1 MNLRT
6 IFLAATM
13 LSGSGAAF
21 AQDAASQPAPNSET
35 VAPKNDTIVVTGIRK
50 SITDSIN
57 TKRRADA
64 IVDVVTAEDVGKFP
78 DNNVAE
84 SLSRLPGVTVDHQFG
99 EGEQL
104 SIAGVEPA
112 LNRLT
117 IDGHSVASA
126 DWGGNPSDRSSRTF
140 NYSLLS
146 PSIISQAIVYKTPEA
161 RLQEGAIGGSVDI
174 ITRKPLDLK
183 PNTMSL
189 TGGYEYNDRVK
200 KGSFR
205 GSGLYSWHNS
215 NDTLGILVAGNYD
228 NERLSRAGVAV
239 YWYRYG
245 SEMLNGYP
253 TDPNDPNHP
262 IIFGPNGRVAS
273 GPLLNG
279 QLPTAADIAAFSQ
292 ARHAAFLAHEYFQQD
307 RKRIGLNGALQF
319 RPADNLTLTATALV
333 IRGNYDNISN
343 SEYTY
348 GYDGSQMTSA
358 EFSNGVVTSATFA
371 PVAAGSTGAT
381 GELDTYY
388 RRTRIKND
396 TYTLMYE
403 WKPGEW
409 VVNGNA
415 GYTKASGGK
424 DPEYLLDW
432 RTQQGFTS
440 GTYGRTS
447 YVNWQYPATD
457 ATKFISNFT
466 ALGGEDQKE
475 PAVLAANGGQ
485 PFFGRQIGGITKS
498 DFTLDKE
505 KFGQFDVSRKVN
517 LGPITEIF
525 FGARYSDHDNSNTTV
540 GGATFT
546 NQNYTLA
553 DLDPTLRPASLYDGL
568 GTSGNGIPYLG
579 LDKDQILKTLETYG
593 TINISRGFSKG
604 SFFDVNE
611 KILNGYVQANFKAG
625 RVRGNIGG
633 RFVQTKDTANYY
645 TAGPENNFVE
655 TPAQTKTTD
664 NRFLPAL
671 NVIYD
676 AGENVVLRA
685 SAAKVIARPR
695 YSDLAG
701 YTSLTDQGPDPKKD
715 NDPTND
721 NNVSGTGGGGNPNL
735 KPYAATNY
743 GLSAEWYF
751 APGSYLAGE
760 IFYRDISNYIAN
772 VSNNETH
779 TNPITNETRIYS
791 VSRPQ
796 NAGTAKVT
804 GFSISGNVNLIWGF
818 GIQGNYTFADAVV
831 HSPTLGATGL
841 PFLSRNTVTI
851 TPYWEKGPFQAR
863 VSYNRR
869 SKYFYRYGRV
879 QSQDYTDAYA
889 ELDAQISYQLNK
901 NIQVTANAANL
912 LDETYYQYS
921 SDPKY
926 PTSVYKNG
934 RVFSLTAT
942 FKM

>member
-1 MNLRT
+1 MKVRT
-6 IFLAATM
+6 IVLAATM

-21 AQDAASQPAPNSET
+21 AQDAAQPAPDAPAA
-35 VAPKNDTIVVTGIRK
+35 APKQDDIVVTGIRK
-50 SITDSIN
+50 SIRDSIA
-57 TKRRADA
+57 TKRASGA

-104 SIAGVEPA
+104 SINGVEPA
-112 LNRLT
+112 LNHLT
-117 IDGHSVASA
+117 IDGHTVASA

-146 PSIISQAIVYKTPEA
+146 PAIISQAVVYKTPEA
-161 RLQEGAIGGSVDI
+161 RIQEGGIGGTVDI
-174 ITRKPLDLK
+174 VTRKPLDLK
-183 PNTMSL
+183 PNTVTV
-189 TGGYEYNDRVK
+189 TGGYEYNDRSK

-205 GSGLYSWHNS
+205 GAGLYSWHNS
-215 NDTLGILVAGNYD
+215 NDTLGILLAGNYD
-228 NERLSRAGVAV
+228 NERLSRSGVAV

-245 SEMLNGYP
+245 SEMMNAWTLDANGNAISGATLNG
-253 TDPNDPNHP
+253 H
-262 IIFGPNGRVAS
+262 
-273 GPLLNG
+273 
-279 QLPTAADIAAFSQ
+279 LPTAAELAEFSQ

-307 RKRIGLNGALQF
+307 RKRLGLNGALQF

-348 GYDGSQMTSA
+348 GYDGSQMTAA

-371 PVAAGSTGAT
+371 AVPAGSTGAT

-396 TYTLMYE
+396 TYSLMYE
-403 WKPGEW
+403 WKPGDW
-409 VVNGNA
+409 VVTGNA

-457 ATKFISNFT
+457 ATKWISNFT
-466 ALGGEDQKE
+466 ALGGENQTE

-517 LGPITEIF
+517 FGPITDIL

-546 NQNYTLA
+546 DQDYTLA
-553 DLDPTLRPASLYDGL
+553 DLDPSLRSAALYSGL

-579 LDKDQILKTLETYG
+579 LDKDQILRTLETYG

-604 SFFDVNE
+604 SFFAVNE
-611 KILNGYVQANFKAG
+611 KILDGYIQANFRSG
-625 RVRGNIGG
+625 PVHGNIGG
-633 RFVQTKDTANYY
+633 RFVQTKDASQFY
-645 TAGPENNFVE
+645 GNNNGVE
-655 TPAQTKTTD
+655 DADPTTVKHTD

-676 AGENVVLRA
+676 AGPNVVLRA

-701 YTSLTDQGPDPKKD
+701 YTTLTDQGTNP
-715 NDPTND
+715 NDLTV
-721 NNVSGTGGGGNPNL
+721 VSGSGGGGNPDL

-760 IFYRDISNYIAN
+760 IFYRDISNYIGNN
-772 VSNNETH
+772 VVNEVH
-779 TNPITNETRIYS
+779 TNPTTGEQRLYAI
-791 VSRPQ
+791 SRPV
-796 NAGTAKVT
+796 NGGGAKVT
-804 GFSISGNVNLIWGF
+804 GFSLSGNVNLIWGF
-818 GIQGNYTFADAVV
+818 GVQADYTFADATIKN
-831 HSPTLGATGL
+831 SAFAGTGL
-841 PFLSRNTVTI
+841 PYLSRNTVTV

-889 ELDAQISYQLNK
+889 ELDAQLAYQLNK
-901 NIQVTANAANL
+901 HVQITANASNL

-934 RVFSLTAT
+934 RTFSLTAT

>member
-1 MNLRT
+1 MKVRT

-21 AQDAASQPAPNSET
+21 AQDAATQPASNET
-35 VAPKNDTIVVTGIRK
+35 VATKNDTIVVTGIRK
-50 SITDSIN
+50 SIRDSIA
-57 TKRRADA
+57 TKRTSGA

-104 SIAGVEPA
+104 SINGVEPA
-112 LNRLT
+112 LNHLT
-117 IDGHSVASA
+117 IDGHTVASA

-146 PSIISQAIVYKTPEA
+146 PAIISQAIVYKTPEA
-161 RLQEGAIGGSVDI
+161 RIQEGGIGGTVDI

-183 PNTMSL
+183 PNTVTV
-189 TGGYEYNDRVK
+189 TGGYEYNDRSK

-205 GSGLYSWHNS
+205 GAGLYSWHNS
-215 NDTLGILVAGNYD
+215 NDTLGILLAGNYD
-228 NERLSRAGVAV
+228 NERLSRSGVAV

-245 SEMLNGYP
+245 SELMNAWTLDANGNAISGATLNG
-253 TDPNDPNHP
+253 H
-262 IIFGPNGRVAS
+262 
-273 GPLLNG
+273 
-279 QLPTAADIAAFSQ
+279 LPTAAELAEFSQ

-319 RPADNLTLTATALV
+319 RPDDNLTLTATALV

-348 GYDGSQMTSA
+348 GYDGSQMTAA
-358 EFSNGVVTSATFA
+358 EFSNGVVTSATFM

-396 TYTLMYE
+396 TYSLMYE

-409 VVNGNA
+409 VVTGNA

-457 ATKFISNFT
+457 ATKWISNFT
-466 ALGGEDQKE
+466 ALGGENQTE

-505 KFGQFDVSRKVN
+505 KFAQFDVSRKVSF
-517 LGPITEIF
+517 GPITEIL

-546 NQNYTLA
+546 NQDYTLA

-568 GTSGNGIPYLG
+568 GTTGNGIPYLG

-593 TINISRGFSKG
+593 TINISRGFNQG
-604 SFFDVNE
+604 SFFDVKE
-611 KILNGYVQANFKAG
+611 KILDGYIQANFKSG
-625 RVRGNIGG
+625 PVHGNIGG
-633 RFVQTKDTANYY
+633 RYVQTKDTANYY
-645 TAGPENNFVE
+645 LQETHPDPNDPNNTISTVVPQSP
-655 TPAQTKTTD
+655 TRTD
-664 NRFLPAL
+664 RRFLPAFNL
-671 NVIYD
+671 IYD
-676 AGENVVLRA
+676 AGPDVVLRA
-685 SAAKVIARPR
+685 SVAKVIARPR

-701 YTSLTDQGPDPKKD
+701 SLSLDAKTR
-715 NDPTND
+715 
-721 NNVSGTGGGGNPNL
+721 SGGGGNPDL

-751 APGSYLAGE
+751 KPGSYLAGE
-760 IFYRDISNYIAN
+760 IFYRDISNYIGN
-772 VSNNETH
+772 VTTTYH
-779 TNPITNETRIYS
+779 LTDPATGITDDFAIN
-791 VSRPQ
+791 RPV
-796 NAGTAKVT
+796 NGGGAKVT
-804 GFSISGNVNLIWGF
+804 GFSLSGNVNLLWGF
-818 GIQGNYTFADAVV
+818 GVQGNYTFADATIKN
-831 HSPTLGATGL
+831 SAFAGTGL
-841 PFLSRNTVTI
+841 PYLSRNTVTI

-889 ELDAQISYQLNK
+889 ELDAQRSYQLNK
-901 NIQVTANAANL
+901 HVQVTANASNL

-934 RVFSLTAT
+934 RTFSLTAT

>member
-21 AQDAASQPAPNSET
+21 AQDAANQAPADTAT
-35 VAPKNDTIVVTGIRK
+35 VAPKADDSTIVVTGIRK
-50 SITDSIN
+50 SIRDSIA
-57 TKRRADA
+57 TKRQANS

-174 ITRKPLDLK
+174 VTRKPLDLK
-183 PNTMSL
+183 PNTFTA

-215 NDTLGILVAGNYD
+215 NDTLGILLAGNYD
-228 NERLSRAGVAV
+228 DERLSRAGVAV
-239 YWYRYG
+239 YWYRQG
-245 SEMLNGYP
+245 SEMMNAWTLDANGNAISGATLNG
-253 TDPNDPNHP
+253 H
-262 IIFGPNGRVAS
+262 
-273 GPLLNG
+273 
-279 QLPTAADIAAFSQ
+279 LPTAAELADFSN

-396 TYTLMYE
+396 TYSLMYD
-403 WKPGEW
+403 WKPGDW
-409 VVNGNA
+409 VVTGNA

-457 ATKFISNFT
+457 ATKWISNYT
-466 ALGGEDQKE
+466 ALGGENQTE
-475 PAVLAANGGQ
+475 PAVLAANNGQ

-505 KFGQFDVSRKVN
+505 KFGQFDVSRKVD
-517 LGPITEIF
+517 LGPITDIF
-525 FGARYSDHDNSNTTV
+525 FGARYSDHDNSNVTV

-546 NQNYTLA
+546 NQDYTLA
-553 DLDPTLRPASLYDGL
+553 DLDPTLRSAALYDGL

-593 TINISRGFSKG
+593 TIDISRGFSKG
-604 SFFDVNE
+604 SFFAVNE
-611 KILNGYVQANFKAG
+611 KILNGYLQANFKAG
-625 RVRGNIGG
+625 PVHGNIGG
-633 RFVQTKDTANYY
+633 RFVQTKDTSNFYSAGNDANGNYQEL
-645 TAGPENNFVE
+645 PVE
-655 TPAQTKTTD
+655 VSHTD
-664 NRFLPAL
+664 RRFLPAFNL
-671 NVIYD
+671 AYD
-676 AGENVVLRA
+676 AGPDVVLRA

-701 YTSLTDQGPDPKKD
+701 YTTLDDTTRS
-715 NDPTND
+715 
-721 NNVSGTGGGGNPNL
+721 GGGGNPDL
-735 KPYAATNY
+735 KPYSATNY

-751 APGSYLAGE
+751 KPGSYLAGE
-760 IFYRDISNYIAN
+760 IFYRDISNYIGN
-772 VSNNETH
+772 VVTDGVQL
-779 TNPITNETRIYS
+779 TNPVTGQTNTYS
-791 VSRPQ
+791 ISRPV
-796 NAGTAKVT
+796 NAGGAKVT
-804 GFSISGNVNLIWGF
+804 GFSLSGNVNLLWGF
-818 GIQGNYTFADAVV
+818 GVQGNYTFADATIKN
-831 HSPTLGATGL
+831 SAFAGTGL

-901 NIQVTANAANL
+901 HVQVTANAANL

>member
-1 MNLRT
+1 MMHLRT
-6 IFLAATM
+6 IFQAATI
-13 LSGSGAAF
+13 LGGTGTAF
-21 AQDAASQPAPNSET
+21 AQTAPAPTDTATADTAVAAADTAAAPTDAAPAQDD
-35 VAPKNDTIVVTGIRK
+35 AIVVTGIRK
-50 SITDSIN
+50 SLTDSIR
-57 TKRRADA
+57 TKRQANS

-146 PSIISQAIVYKTPEA
+146 PTIISQAIVYKTPEA

-174 ITRKPLDLK
+174 VTRKPLDLK
-183 PNTMSL
+183 PNTISL
-189 TGGYEYNDRVK
+189 NGGYQYNDRVK

-205 GSGLYSWHNS
+205 GSGLYSWHN
-215 NDTLGILVAGNYD
+215 DAGTLGFLVSGNYD
-228 NERLSRAGVAV
+228 NEQLSRAGVAV

-245 SEMLNGYP
+245 REMMNGWTLDSGGNAVSGPTLNG
-253 TDPNDPNHP
+253 H
-262 IIFGPNGRVAS
+262 
-273 GPLLNG
+273 
-279 QLPTAADIAAFSQ
+279 LPTAAELADFSNAQ
-292 ARHAAFLAHEYFQQD
+292 HAAFLAHEFFRQE
-307 RKRIGLNGALQF
+307 RKRVGLQGAIQAK
-319 RPADNLTLTATALV
+319 PVDNLTLTATALV
-333 IRGNYDNISN
+333 IRGNYDNVSN

-348 GYDGSQMTSA
+348 GYDGAQMTAA
-358 EFSNGVVTSATFA
+358 EFSNGVVTSATFK

-381 GELDTYY
+381 GQLDTLY
-388 RRTRIKND
+388 RRTRVKND
-396 TYTLMYE
+396 TYSLMYD
-403 WKPGEW
+403 WKPGDW
-409 VVNGNA
+409 DVTGNV

-424 DPEYLLDW
+424 DPEYLLDF

-440 GTYGRTS
+440 GTYGKTS
-447 YVNWQYPATD
+447 YVNWDSPATD
-457 ATKFISNFT
+457 ATKWLSNYT
-466 ALGGEDQKE
+466 ALGGENQSE

-505 KFGQFDVSRKVN
+505 KFAQFDVIKPVN
-517 LGPITEIF
+517 LGPITEIL
-525 FGARYSDHDNSNTTV
+525 FGARYSDHDNSNETV

-546 NQNYTLA
+546 NQDYTLA
-553 DLDPTLRPASLYDGL
+553 DLDPLIRSGSLWDGL
-568 GTSGNGIPYLG
+568 GTSGNSIPFASLGREGI
-579 LDKDQILKTLETYG
+579 IATLEKYG

-604 SFFDVNE
+604 SFFAVNE
-611 KILNGYVQANFKAG
+611 KIANGYVQANFKSG
-625 RVRGNIGG
+625 RFRGNLGG
-633 RFVQTKDTANYY
+633 RFVQTKDTSEFYAQ
-645 TAGPENNFVE
+645 NNGVE
-655 TPAQTKTTD
+655 DADTTKARNTD

-676 AGENVVLRA
+676 AGTDVVLRA
-685 SAAKVIARPR
+685 SAAKVIARSR

-701 YTSLTDQGPDPKKD
+701 YTTLSDQGVNP
-715 NDPTND
+715 NDLTK
-721 NNVSGTGGGGNPNL
+721 VSGSGGGGNVDL

-760 IFYRDISNYIAN
+760 IFYRDISNYI
-772 VSNNETH
+772 SNAVVNEVH
-779 TNPITNETRIYS
+779 TNPTTGEQRLYA
-791 VSRPQ
+791 VSRPR
-796 NAGTAKVT
+796 NGGAATVT
-804 GFSISGNVNLIWGF
+804 GFSLSGNANLIWGF
-818 GIQGNYTFADAVV
+818 GVQANYTFADADVK
-831 HSPTLGATGL
+831 SAALASTGL

-851 TPYWEKGPFQAR
+851 SPYYEKGPIQAR

-869 SKYFYRYGRV
+869 SKYFYRYGRFS
-879 QSQDYTDAYA
+879 SQDYADAYQ
-889 ELDAQISYQLNK
+889 ELDAQLSYAFTK
-901 NIQVTANAANL
+901 NIQLTASASNL
-912 LDETYYQYS
+912 LDETYYQYHD
-921 SDPKY
+921 DPRF

-934 RVFSLTAT
+934 RVFSLNAT
-942 FKM
+942 FRM

>member
-21 AQDAASQPAPNSET
+21 AQDAANRAPADST
-35 VAPKNDTIVVTGIRK
+35 TAAPKADDNTIVVTGIRK
-50 SITDSIN
+50 SIRDSIA
-57 TKRRADA
+57 TKRQANS

-146 PSIISQAIVYKTPEA
+146 PAIISQAIVYKTPEA

-174 ITRKPLDLK
+174 VTRKPLDLK
-183 PNTMSL
+183 PNTFTA

-205 GSGLYSWHNS
+205 GSGLYSWHND
-215 NDTLGILVAGNYD
+215 NDTLGILLAGNYD

-239 YWYRYG
+239 YWYRTG
-245 SEMLNGYP
+245 AEMMNAWTLDANGNAISGATLNG
-253 TDPNDPNHP
+253 H
-262 IIFGPNGRVAS
+262 
-273 GPLLNG
+273 
-279 QLPTAADIAAFSQ
+279 LPTAAELADFSK

-307 RKRIGLNGALQF
+307 RKRLGLNGALQF
-319 RPADNLTLTATALV
+319 RPVDNLTLTATALV
-333 IRGNYDNISN
+333 IRGNYSNVSN

-348 GYDGSQMTSA
+348 GYDGSQMTAA
-358 EFSNGVVTSATFA
+358 EFGNGVVSSATFK

-381 GELDTYY
+381 GQLDTLY
-388 RRTRIKND
+388 RRTKVKND
-396 TYTLMYE
+396 TYSLMYD
-403 WKPGEW
+403 WKPGDW
-409 VVNGNA
+409 VVTGNA

-440 GTYGRTS
+440 GTNGRTS
-447 YVNWQYPATD
+447 FVNWDNPATD
-457 ATKFISNFT
+457 ATKWISNYT
-466 ALGGEDQKE
+466 ALGGENQNE
-475 PAVLAANGGQ
+475 PAVLAANNGQ

-505 KFGQFDVSRKVN
+505 KFGQFDVSRKVD

-553 DLDPTLRPASLYDGL
+553 DVDPVTRSASLYDGL
-568 GTSGNGIPYLG
+568 GTSGNSIPFAALNA
-579 LDKDQILKTLETYG
+579 DQIISTLEQYG

-611 KILNGYVQANFKAG
+611 KILNGYVQANFKFD
-625 RVRGNIGG
+625 RFHGNIGG
-633 RFVQTKDTANYY
+633 RFVQTKDTSNFYSAGNDSTGNYEEL
-645 TAGPENNFVE
+645 PVE
-655 TPAQTKTTD
+655 VSHTD
-664 NRFLPAL
+664 RRFLPAFNL
-671 NVIYD
+671 AYD
-676 AGENVVLRA
+676 AGEDVVLRA

-701 YTSLTDQGPDPKKD
+701 YTTLDDTTRS
-715 NDPTND
+715 
-721 NNVSGTGGGGNPNL
+721 GGGGNPDL
-735 KPYAATNY
+735 TPYAATNY

-751 APGSYLAGE
+751 KPGSYLAGE
-760 IFYRDISNYIAN
+760 IFYRDISNYIGN
-772 VSNNETH
+772 QVVDGVQL
-779 TNPITNETRIYS
+779 TNPVTGQTLEYS
-791 VSRPQ
+791 ISRPV
-796 NAGTAKVT
+796 NGGKAKVT
-804 GFSISGNVNLIWGF
+804 GFSLSGNVNLIWGF
-818 GIQGNYTFADAVV
+818 GIQGNYTFADADVK
-831 HSPTLGATGL
+831 SATLAATGL

-851 TPYWEKGPFQAR
+851 TPYFEKGPFQAR

-879 QSQDYTDAYA
+879 QSQDYTDSYA

-901 NIQVTANAANL
+901 NVQVTANAANL
-912 LDETYYQYS
+912 LDSTYYQYS

>member
-1 MNLRT
+1 MKVRT

-21 AQDAASQPAPNSET
+21 AQDAAGQAAPGSET
-35 VAPKNDTIVVTGIRK
+35 VAPKKDQGAIVVTGIRK
-50 SITDSIN
+50 SIADSIA
-57 TKRRADA
+57 TKRTSGA

-104 SIAGVEPA
+104 SINGVEPA
-112 LNRLT
+112 LNHLT
-117 IDGHSVASA
+117 IDGHTVASA

-146 PSIISQAIVYKTPEA
+146 PAIISQAIVYKTPEA
-161 RLQEGAIGGSVDI
+161 RIQEGGIGGTVDI

-183 PNTMSL
+183 PNTVTL

-205 GSGLYSWHNS
+205 GAGLYSWHNS
-215 NDTLGILVAGNYD
+215 NDTLGILLAGNYD
-228 NERLSRAGVAV
+228 NEQLSRAGVAV
-239 YWYRYG
+239 YWYRMG
-245 SEMLNGYP
+245 SELMNAWTLDANGNAISGATLNG
-253 TDPNDPNHP
+253 H
-262 IIFGPNGRVAS
+262 
-273 GPLLNG
+273 
-279 QLPTAADIAAFSQ
+279 LPTAAELADFAN
-292 ARHAAFLAHEYFQQD
+292 ARHAAFLAHEYFRQQ
-307 RKRIGLNGALQF
+307 RKRLGLNGALQF

-333 IRGNYDNISN
+333 IRGNYDNVSN

-348 GYDGSQMTSA
+348 GYDGSQLLSA
-358 EFSNGVVTSATFA
+358 EFSNGVVTKATFM

-396 TYTLMYE
+396 TYSLMYE
-403 WKPGEW
+403 WKPGDW
-409 VVNGNA
+409 LVTGNA

-457 ATKFISNFT
+457 ATKWISNFT
-466 ALGGEDQKE
+466 ALGGENQTE
-475 PAVLAANGGQ
+475 PAVLAANNGQ

-505 KFGQFDVSRKVN
+505 KFGQFDVLRKVN
-517 LGPITEIF
+517 LGPVTEIL

-553 DLDPTLRPASLYDGL
+553 DLNPVIRSASLYNGL
-568 GTSGNGIPYLG
+568 GTSGNSIPFAA
-579 LDKDQILKTLETYG
+579 LDTPQILETLQKYG

-611 KILNGYVQANFKAG
+611 KILDGYVQANFRSGK
-625 RVRGNIGG
+625 VHGNIGG
-633 RFVQTKDTANYY
+633 RFVQTTDTSNFYSAGNDANGNYQELPV
-645 TAGPENNFVE
+645 TV
-655 TPAQTKTTD
+655 KHTD
-664 NRFLPAL
+664 RRFLPAFNL
-671 NVIYD
+671 MYD
-676 AGENVVLRA
+676 AGPDVVLRA

-701 YTSLTDQGPDPKKD
+701 YTTLDDT
-715 NDPTND
+715 TR
-721 NNVSGTGGGGNPNL
+721 TGGGGNPDL

-760 IFYRDISNYIAN
+760 IFYRDISNYIGN
-772 VSNNETH
+772 QVVDGVQL
-779 TNPITNETRIYS
+779 TNPVTGQTNTYS
-791 VSRPQ
+791 ISRPV
-796 NAGTAKVT
+796 NAGGAKVT
-804 GFSISGNVNLIWGF
+804 GFSLSGNVNLMWGF
-818 GIQGNYTFADAVV
+818 GIQGDYTFADATVQN
-831 HSPTLGATGL
+831 TAFAGTGL
-841 PFLSRNTVTI
+841 PYLSRNTVTI

-869 SKYFYRYGRV
+869 SKYFYRFGRV
-879 QSQDYTDAYA
+879 QSEDYTAAYA
-889 ELDAQISYQLNK
+889 ELDAQLAYQLNK
-901 NIQVTANAANL
+901 HIQVTANASNL

>member
-1 MNLRT
+1 
-6 IFLAATM
+6 M

-21 AQDAASQPAPNSET
+21 AQDAATQPPADNT
-35 VAPKNDTIVVTGIRK
+35 AVAPKDEGTIVVTGIRK
-50 SITDSIN
+50 SIRDSIA
-57 TKRRADA
+57 TKRQANS

-146 PSIISQAIVYKTPEA
+146 PAIISQAIVYKTPEA

-174 ITRKPLDLK
+174 VTRKPLDLK
-183 PNTMSL
+183 PNTVTL
-189 TGGYEYNDRVK
+189 TGGYQYNDRVK

-205 GSGLYSWHNS
+205 GAGLYSWHNS
-215 NDTLGILVAGNYD
+215 NDTLGILLAGNYD

-239 YWYRYG
+239 YWYRMG
-245 SEMLNGYP
+245 SELMNAWTLDANGNAISGATLNG
-253 TDPNDPNHP
+253 H
-262 IIFGPNGRVAS
+262 
-273 GPLLNG
+273 
-279 QLPTAADIAAFSQ
+279 LPTAAELADFSN

-307 RKRIGLNGALQF
+307 RKRLGLNGALQF

-333 IRGNYDNISN
+333 IRGNYSNVSN

-348 GYDGSQMTSA
+348 GYDGSQMTAA
-358 EFSNGVVTSATFA
+358 EFSNGVVTKATFK

-381 GELDTYY
+381 GQLDTLY
-388 RRTRIKND
+388 RKTKVKND
-396 TYTLMYE
+396 TYSLMYE

-409 VVNGNA
+409 VVTGNA

-424 DPEYLLDW
+424 NPEYLLDW

-447 YVNWQYPATD
+447 YVNWDNPATD
-457 ATKFISNFT
+457 ATKWLSNYT
-466 ALGGEDQKE
+466 ALGGENQNE

-505 KFGQFDVSRKVN
+505 KFGQFDVSRKVD

-553 DLDPTLRPASLYDGL
+553 DVDPVTRSASLYDGL
-568 GTSGNGIPYLG
+568 GTSGNSIPFAALNA
-579 LDKDQILKTLETYG
+579 DQIISTLEKYG
-593 TINISRGFSKG
+593 TINISRGFSTG

-611 KILNGYVQANFKAG
+611 KILNGYVQANFRAG
-625 RVRGNIGG
+625 KLHGNIGG
-633 RFVQTKDTANYY
+633 RFVQTKDIANFYL
-645 TAGPENNFVE
+645 TE
-655 TPAQTKTTD
+655 THPDPNDSTKTITTVSPQSVSHTD
-664 NRFLPAL
+664 RRFLPAFNL
-671 NVIYD
+671 AYD
-676 AGENVVLRA
+676 AGPDVILRA

-701 YTSLTDQGPDPKKD
+701 SLSLDDT
-715 NDPTND
+715 TF
-721 NNVSGTGGGGNPNL
+721 SGGGGNPDL

-760 IFYRDISNYIAN
+760 VFYRDISNYIG
-772 VSNNETH
+772 NETFDAEL
-779 TNPITNETRIYS
+779 TNPVTGRTLQYS
-791 VSRPQ
+791 ISRPV
-796 NAGTAKVT
+796 NGGKAKVT
-804 GFSISGNVNLIWGF
+804 GFSLSGNVNLIWGF

-831 HSPTLGATGL
+831 KSATLTATGL
-841 PFLSRNTVTI
+841 PYLSRNTVTI

-889 ELDAQISYQLNK
+889 QLDAQVSYSLNK
-901 NIQVTANAANL
+901 NIQLTANAANL

>member
-21 AQDAASQPAPNSET
+21 AQDAANQAPADST
-35 VAPKNDTIVVTGIRK
+35 TAAPKADDNTIVVTGIRK
-50 SITDSIN
+50 SIRDSIA
-57 TKRRADA
+57 TKRQANS

-146 PSIISQAIVYKTPEA
+146 PAIISQAIVYKTPEA

-174 ITRKPLDLK
+174 VTRKPLDLK
-183 PNTMSL
+183 PNTFTA

-205 GSGLYSWHNS
+205 GSGLYSWHND
-215 NDTLGILVAGNYD
+215 NDTLGILLAGNYD

-239 YWYRYG
+239 YWYRTG
-245 SEMLNGYP
+245 AEMMNAWTLDANGNAISGATLNG
-253 TDPNDPNHP
+253 H
-262 IIFGPNGRVAS
+262 
-273 GPLLNG
+273 
-279 QLPTAADIAAFSQ
+279 LPTAAELADFSK

-307 RKRIGLNGALQF
+307 RKRLGLNGALQF
-319 RPADNLTLTATALV
+319 RPADDLTLTATALV

-343 SEYTY
+343 SEYTF

-371 PVAAGSTGAT
+371 AVTPGNTGAT

-396 TYTLMYE
+396 TYTLMYD
-403 WKPGEW
+403 WKPGDW
-409 VVNGNA
+409 NVTGNI

-447 YVNWQYPATD
+447 YVNWDYPATD
-457 ATKFISNFT
+457 ATKWISNYT

-475 PAVLAANGGQ
+475 PAVLAANNGQ

-505 KFGQFDVSRKVN
+505 KFGQFDVSRKVT

-546 NQNYTLA
+546 NQDYTLA
-553 DLDPTLRPASLYDGL
+553 DLDPTLRSAALYDGL

-579 LDKDQILKTLETYG
+579 LDKDQILETLQTYG
-593 TINISRGFSKG
+593 TIDISRGFSKG
-604 SFFDVNE
+604 SFFAVNE

-633 RFVQTKDTANYY
+633 RFVQTKDASTFY
-645 TAGPENNFVE
+645 GQNNGVE
-655 TPAQTKTTD
+655 DADSTTVKHTD

-685 SAAKVIARPR
+685 SAAKVIARAR

-701 YTSLTDQGPDPKKD
+701 YTTLTDQGTNP
-715 NDPTND
+715 NDLTK
-721 NNVSGTGGGGNPNL
+721 VSGSGGGGNPDL

-751 APGSYLAGE
+751 APGSYLSGE
-760 IFYRDISNYIAN
+760 IFYRDISSYIAN
-772 VSNNETH
+772 VTSNEVH
-779 TNPITNETRIYS
+779 TNSQSGETRLYA

-796 NAGTAKVT
+796 NVGTAKVT
-804 GFSISGNVNLIWGF
+804 GFSLSGNVNLLWGF

-879 QSQDYTDAYA
+879 QSQDYTDSYA

-901 NIQVTANAANL
+901 NVQLTANAANL
-912 LDETYYQYS
+912 LDSTYYQYS